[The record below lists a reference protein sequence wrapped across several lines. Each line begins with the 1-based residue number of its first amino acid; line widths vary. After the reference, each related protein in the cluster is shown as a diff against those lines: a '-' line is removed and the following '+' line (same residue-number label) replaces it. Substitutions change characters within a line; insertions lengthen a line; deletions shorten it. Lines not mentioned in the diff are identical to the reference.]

1 MKLRA
6 CLLCLASLAFG
17 VLAGCVARPRMCVAS
32 SECGARQSCVVG
44 RCQDSTGVPLIQ
56 KKEVR
61 RLVLEPVAIGYVQR
75 GRAASEGA
83 LPPIFTLGRSA
94 GGDSRLYLRFAVP
107 PAVAKDTAILEAYV
121 LLDRS
126 LAVQP
131 DPTPIVLHAARVVT
145 PWDPRSISWSYQPR
159 IEDASAGGSPATRVV
174 PAARH
179 VVRVDVRDIVQ
190 RWRSRDARDQGIV
203 IVADNSTE
211 VGMAFALASGGS
223 SGGSSAG
230 SSGAGN
236 AGGGSGAEAADS
248 APSMSPRLELYLA
261 PEPAR

>member
-1 MKLRA
+1 MSLFLV
-6 CLLCLASLAFG
+6 LLLAL
-17 VLAGCVARPRMCVAS
+17 LPGCVARPRMCVAS

-44 RCQDSTGVPLIQ
+44 RCQDSAGVPLIQ

-61 RLVLEPVAIGYVQR
+61 RLVLDPVAIGYVER
-75 GRAASEGA
+75 GRGATDGA

-131 DPTPIVLHAARVVT
+131 DPTPLVLHAARVVS
-145 PWDPRSISWSYQPR
+145 PWDPRSISWQFQPR
-159 IEDASAGGSPATRVV
+159 FEDASSGGSPATRVV
-174 PAARH
+174 PAARR

-190 RWRSRDARDQGIV
+190 RWRSRDGRDQGIV
-203 IVADNSTE
+203 IMADNSTE
-211 VGMAFALASGGS
+211 VGMAFALAS
-223 SGGSSAG
+223 AG
-230 SSGAGN
+230 SAAGSAAGN
-236 AGGGSGAEAADS
+236 PDADPAS
-248 APSMSPRLELYLA
+248 APRLELYLA